1 MVVFDL
7 PTLCNNGH
15 VSEIDGSCAPRDS
28 EASGHVTCDKMEM
41 IWRYGYMIKALILAG
56 GKGARLRP
64 LAFHTPKPIVPLA
77 NIPFL
82 FFQIDRIKQAGIT
95 EIILSLS
102 YQPRKIIDIFGD
114 GMKYG
119 VTMRYTHE
127 DLPRGTAG
135 AFKAAE
141 NLIDNTTIVLNGDVL
156 TDTDLLSV
164 LDYHKTK
171 RAEATIVIA
180 RVMNPVGYGLVE
192 ARADGRV
199 VRFTEK
205 PPEDEVTGDT
215 VNAGIYILDRSVLDR
230 IPPEGTQSF
239 ERELFPA
246 MLQDKA
252 RVFAYLTHNYWQ
264 DIGSPQK
271 YLEASFGVISGR
283 TKMPSYPEKACT
295 RNNWEK
301 QEVSIDSF
309 SILDGKCVIKKGV
322 AIENSTLGEGCRIE
336 EGALIKD
343 SVIWSGTRIM
353 PHARIERTIVGRQCH
368 IGEGA
373 HLRPG
378 TVLGDKSI
386 ISDFSII

>member
-1 MVVFDL
+1 MIPARILWYDVTFI
-7 PTLCNNGH
+7 GGQKH
-15 VSEIDGSCAPRDS
+15 V
-28 EASGHVTCDKMEM
+28 
-41 IWRYGYMIKALILAG
+41 IKALILAG

-64 LAFHTPKPIVPLA
+64 LALHTPKPIVPLA

-82 FFQIDRIKQAGIT
+82 FFQIDHIKRAEIT

-102 YQPRKIIDIFGD
+102 YQPRKITDIFGD

-141 NLIDNTTIVLNGDVL
+141 NLIDDTTIVLNGDIL
-156 TDTDLLSV
+156 TDTDLVEV
-164 LDYHKTK
+164 LQYHRAKK
-171 RAEATIVIA
+171 AEATIVIA

-192 ARADGRV
+192 AAADGRV

-215 VNAGIYILDRSVLDR
+215 INAGIYILERSILNR
-230 IPPEGTQSF
+230 IPAEGTQSF

-246 MLQDKA
+246 MVQDGA
-252 RVFAYLTHNYWQ
+252 RVFAYITHGYWQ
-264 DIGSPQK
+264 DIGNPQK
-271 YLEASFGVISGR
+271 YLEASFGIISGR
-283 TKMPSYPEKACT
+283 MKMPGYPQKACPP
-295 RNNWEK
+295 NNWEK
-301 QEVSIDSF
+301 NEVSIDAF
-309 SILDGKCVIKKGV
+309 SILDGKCVVKSGV
-322 AIENSTLGEGCRIE
+322 AIENSVLGEGCRIE

-343 SVIWSGTRIM
+343 SVIWSGTRVLSN
-353 PHARIERTIVGRQCH
+353 ARIERAIVGRQCH

-373 HLRPG
+373 RLRPG

-386 ISDFSII
+386 VSDFSII

>member
-1 MVVFDL
+1 
-7 PTLCNNGH
+7 
-15 VSEIDGSCAPRDS
+15 
-28 EASGHVTCDKMEM
+28 
-41 IWRYGYMIKALILAG
+41 MIKALILAG

-64 LAFHTPKPIVPLA
+64 LALHIPKPIVPLA

-82 FFQIDRIKQAGIT
+82 FFQIDRIKQAEIT

-102 YQPRKIIDIFGD
+102 YQPRKITDIFGD

-141 NLIDNTTIVLNGDVL
+141 NLIDDTTIVLNGDVL
-156 TDTDLLSV
+156 TDTSLLSV
-164 LDYHKTK
+164 LEYHRAQK
-171 RAEATIVIA
+171 AEATIVTA

-192 ARADGRV
+192 ADAEGRV
-199 VRFTEK
+199 RRFTEK

-215 VNAGIYILDRSVLDR
+215 INAGIYVLERSIFER
-230 IPPEGTQSF
+230 IPAEGAQSF
-239 ERELFPA
+239 ERDLFPA
-246 MLQDKA
+246 MVQNGA
-252 RVFAYLTHNYWQ
+252 RVYAYLTHDYWQ

-271 YLEASFGVISGR
+271 YLEATFGIISGR
-283 TKMPSYPEKACT
+283 TKLPGYPQKSCPP
-295 RNNWEK
+295 NNWEK
-301 QEVSIDSF
+301 RQVSIDSF
-309 SILDGKCVIKKGV
+309 TILDGKCVIKAGV
-322 AIENSTLGEGCRIE
+322 MIENSVLGEACRVE

-343 SVIWSGTRIM
+343 SVIWSGTRIL
-353 PHARIERTIVGRQCH
+353 PNARIERAIVGRQCH

-373 HLRPG
+373 RLRPG

-386 ISDFSII
+386 VSDFSLI

>member
-1 MVVFDL
+1 MNLESRIANLELYVVEFR
-7 PTLCNNGH
+7 
-15 VSEIDGSCAPRDS
+15 VA
-28 EASGHVTCDKMEM
+28 EAIV
-41 IWRYGYMIKALILAG
+41 IKALILAG

-64 LAFHTPKPIVPLA
+64 LALHIPKPIVPLA

-82 FFQIDRIKQAGIT
+82 FFQIDRIKRAEIT

-102 YQPRKIIDIFGD
+102 YQPRKITDIFGD

-135 AFKAAE
+135 AFKASE
-141 NLIDNTTIVLNGDVL
+141 NLIDDTTIVLNGDVL
-156 TDTDLLSV
+156 TDTDLLDV
-164 LDYHKTK
+164 LQYHRSKK
-171 RAEATIVIA
+171 ADATIVIA

-192 ARADGRV
+192 AKADGRV

-215 VNAGIYILDRSVLDR
+215 INAGIYILERSILDR
-230 IPPEGTQSF
+230 IPADGVQSF
-239 ERELFPA
+239 ERDTIPCHGTGR
-246 MLQDKA
+246 D
-252 RVFAYLTHNYWQ
+252 RVYAYLTHGYWQ

-271 YLEASFGVISGR
+271 YLEASFGIISGR
-283 TKMPSYPEKACT
+283 TKMPGYPQKACPP
-295 RNNWEK
+295 NNWEK
-301 QEVSIDSF
+301 HQVSIDTV
-309 SILDGKCVIKKGV
+309 SILDGKCVIKPGV
-322 AIENSTLGEGCRIE
+322 AIENSVLGEGCRVE

-343 SVIWSGTRIM
+343 SVIWSGTRIL
-353 PHARIERTIVGRQCH
+353 PNARIERAIVGRQCH

-373 HLRPG
+373 RLRPG

-386 ISDFSII
+386 VSDFSVV